1 MRSTTVAL
9 IALTLGAA
17 AIAGTRSA
25 EVPESGRYRTA
36 DTDALQ
42 VGLRGVALDVDQ
54 GVATFFVD
62 GSTVVRQLGEVER
75 FLQSCWGAPVSGE
88 AFTVQGM
95 LPLPDGPARDVRLYA
110 ECGDPERV
118 MVSFDDGWTALPLMR

>member
-1 MRSTTVAL
+1 MRSTTVPL
-9 IALTLGAA
+9 MALTLGAA
-17 AIAGTRSA
+17 LIAGARTA
-25 EVPESGRYRTA
+25 DVPESGRYRTA
-36 DTDALQ
+36 DTDAVE

-62 GSTVVRQLGEVER
+62 GSTVVRQLGQVER
-75 FLQSCWGAPVSGE
+75 FLQSCWGSPVSSE
-88 AFTVQGM
+88 AFTVEGV

-118 MVSFDDGWTALPLMR
+118 MVSFDDGWTALPLTR